1 MKLRY
6 KGLSH
11 IREITKA
18 QAKKHHDI
26 ELSEDIVVTSK
37 GHLTDPRTPDTDV
50 VEVPDKLAEYL
61 LEHEKDD
68 WAKAKDDGEAE
79 DSTEASTEAST
90 EGADEKLPET
100 PRGGRR

>member
-50 VEVPDKLAEYL
+50 AEVPDKLAEYL

-68 WAKAKDDGEAE
+68 WAKAKDGDDGEA
-79 DSTEASTEAST
+79 EASTEAST